1 MAAIAQFAGWL
12 ATQVFDVV
20 GQVAGQPADDGGAY
34 SDTVD
39 LQVGKTV
46 YHDVPASMRM
56 ELWLSQLQRKSA
68 RGPAVMAEYRDSL
81 FEKLAPEV
89 LGEIEKDTHRT
100 FPHHPRLSTEEG
112 QRAMLNVLR
121 AYALSDPEIGYT
133 QGMNFLAGLLL
144 TYLPT
149 EAEAYCAL
157 SLLMRQ
163 RGLREMYLPDMSL
176 LQIRLWQLSKL
187 LPPRLAA
194 HLEAHAVL
202 PVLYASS
209 WLITCFASD
218 FPFHF
223 AARVM
228 DVLLTGHHV
237 ASPVLKIAVA
247 LVTSCQHDLLNMH
260 DFEEMVSGK
269 VQS

>member
-133 QGMNFLAGLLL
+133 QVCAWEMTCAGRCGHVNMSVAGAGLLL
-144 TYLPT
+144 TGAAAAT
-149 EAEAYCAL
+149 A
-157 SLLMRQ
+157 
-163 RGLREMYLPDMSL
+163 
-176 LQIRLWQLSKL
+176 QLSGG
-187 LPPRLAA
+187 P
-194 HLEAHAVL
+194 
-202 PVLYASS
+202 
-209 WLITCFASD
+209 
-218 FPFHF
+218 
-223 AARVM
+223 
-228 DVLLTGHHV
+228 
-237 ASPVLKIAVA
+237 
-247 LVTSCQHDLLNMH
+247 
-260 DFEEMVSGK
+260 
-269 VQS
+269 